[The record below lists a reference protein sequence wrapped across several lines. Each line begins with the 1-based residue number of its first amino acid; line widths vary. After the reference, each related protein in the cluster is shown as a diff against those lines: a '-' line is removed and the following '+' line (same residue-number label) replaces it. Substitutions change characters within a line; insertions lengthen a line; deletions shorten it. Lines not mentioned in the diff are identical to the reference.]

1 MFTLLFKMRGPNPEI
16 LFDPTYLTFQIQQ
29 ISYLRDNST
38 YGYTTK
44 IDEIPY
50 ENCGNKFPYTEQS
63 VYQRLD
69 LSSYICPKNTDFYLR
84 SNSNSYNFQAIQV
97 RFLKCTGN
105 SCKSQSDIAKAFVN
119 NFIDFA
125 IISSYFD
132 SNDYENPVHHYKFIY
147 YCILNIK

>member
-16 LFDPTYLTFQIQQ
+16 LFDPTYLTFQILQ
-29 ISYLRDNST
+29 ISYIRDNSIL
-38 YGYTTK
+38 GYTINSTP
-44 IDEIPY
+44 IPY
-50 ENCGNKFPYTEQS
+50 EKCGDKFPHIEQS

-84 SNSNSYNFQAIQV
+84 SNSNSINYQAIQL
-97 RFLKCTGN
+97 RFLKCKGDT
-105 SCKSQSDIAKAFVN
+105 CKSQSDITKAFAE

-132 SNDYENPVHHYKFIY
+132 SNDYEIPIHHYNFIY
-147 YCILNIK
+147 NW